1 VSPRS
6 ERGLAAVDVDGRPI
20 VAELGRPETPD
31 EIEDRRAA
39 SRLAHRSNQTTL
51 NLVIAL
57 GASLLVVFLIVIV
70 VVRPDQAGSPK
81 TVDWTAVARDAQQSV
96 STPLVVPSLPMTWS
110 ANRAELVDAKSA
122 SDGIASW
129 QVGFLTPSTQ
139 YIGLAQ
145 GIKANPSWV
154 ATQLSDK
161 AATGDEN
168 YGGVAWKVYDHRTA
182 DHAGNLAYAL
192 VATVGESTVV
202 LAGTGSDVEFATL
215 ATEIAGELP

>member
-1 VSPRS
+1 MSPRS
-6 ERGLAAVDVDGRPI
+6 ERGLAAVDADGRPI

-31 EIEDRRAA
+31 EIADRRAA

-81 TVDWTAVARDAQQSV
+81 TVDWAAVARDAQQSV
-96 STPLVVPSLPMTWS
+96 STPLVVPSLPKTWS